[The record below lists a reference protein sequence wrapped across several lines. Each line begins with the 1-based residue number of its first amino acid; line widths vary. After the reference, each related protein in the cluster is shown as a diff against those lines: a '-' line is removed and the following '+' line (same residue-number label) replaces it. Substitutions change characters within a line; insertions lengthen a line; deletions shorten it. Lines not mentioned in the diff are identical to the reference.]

1 MKLLYFAWLKDK
13 TGVAAEEVALPA
25 EVTTVAEL
33 LAWLSA
39 RGPGY
44 ARRQIRVISRP
55 RSYRSTKARGACG
68 VSCSCP
74 AATPACACRA
84 WP

>member
-1 MKLLYFAWLKDK
+1 MKLLYFAWLKTK
-13 TGVAAEEVALPA
+13 TGVAAEEVAPPA

-44 ARRQIRVISRP
+44 AEALADLSAIRVAVNQEYAKP
-55 RSYRSTKARGACG
+55 GDPVAPGDEVALFPPVTGG
-68 VSCSCP
+68 
-74 AATPACACRA
+74 
-84 WP
+84 

>member
-44 ARRQIRVISRP
+44 AEALADLSAIRVAVNQVYAKP
-55 RSYRSTKARGACG
+55 GDPVAPDDEVALFPPVTGG
-68 VSCSCP
+68 
-74 AATPACACRA
+74 
-84 WP
+84 